1 MLGLTIHKM
10 KDLIQPGEIEISDE
24 RHEIEP
30 NTKVIVRRLP
40 HKEVEPIEFDYC
52 LDVST
57 TDLDIRMPSARQMI
71 IQLHSM
77 MTDKEAQNAT
87 ARRNGLFPQQQVS
100 QTNNQASAVKDG
112 ADGQVENN

>member
-10 KDLIQPGEIEISDE
+10 KDLIQAGEIEITDASGM
-24 RHEIEP
+24 IEP

-57 TDLDIRMPSARQMI
+57 TDVDM
-71 IQLHSM
+71 
-77 MTDKEAQNAT
+77 
-87 ARRNGLFPQQQVS
+87 
-100 QTNNQASAVKDG
+100 
-112 ADGQVENN
+112 